1 MSNFGKGES
10 MVKHY
15 RYKLKISAKWKVR
28 SIDIP
33 VGKLPK
39 VTEAIASHLGVAAI
53 VTEILGKKL

>member
-15 RYKLKISAKWKVR
+15 RYKVKISANWKVR

>member
-15 RYKLKISAKWKVR
+15 RYKVKISAKWKVR

-39 VTEAIASHLGVAAI
+39 VTEAIASPFRSSCDSYRD
-53 VTEILGKKL
+53 TW

>member
-1 MSNFGKGES
+1 

-15 RYKLKISAKWKVR
+15 RYKVKISRKWKVR
-28 SIDIP
+28 SIYIP

-39 VTEAIASHLGVAAI
+39 VTEAIASYLGVAAI

>member
-1 MSNFGKGES
+1 

-15 RYKLKISAKWKVR
+15 RYKVKISAKWKVR

-39 VTEAIASHLGVAAI
+39 VTEAIASHLGVAAR